1 MAFDLP
7 VKGDKVKP
15 QQITALHLFCGLA
28 FIGTGAIIY
37 VYNFEITYW
46 GLALLLAGVLL
57 SLLTIVKNRLITRP
71 PLNIVVRAVELL
83 ISVALLT
90 LSLKEQWKFPIGIF
104 GVLSAAILF
113 SLYWERTAGQQL
125 YIRVDEQ
132 GIKMPVT
139 SRRRHIPWWD
149 IEEVLLRYS
158 VLSIDCVDN
167 KLYQADLMA
176 NANINS
182 VQFEAYCQTQVAA
195 NKDKRIKNNW

>member
-46 GLALLLAGVLL
+46 GLALLLAGMLL
-57 SLLTIVKNRLITRP
+57 SLLTIVKNRLIIRP
-71 PLNIVVRAVELL
+71 PLNIVVRAAELL
-83 ISVALLT
+83 ISVALLM

-104 GVLSAAILF
+104 SVLSAAILF

-125 YIRVDEQ
+125 YIHVDEQ

-139 SRRRHIPWWD
+139 SRRRHIAWWD
-149 IEEVLLRYS
+149 VEEVLLRYG
-158 VLSIDCVDN
+158 VLSVDCIDN
-167 KLYQADLMA
+167 KLYQADLAA
-176 NANINS
+176 NANIDS
-182 VQFEAYCQTQVAA
+182 VKFEAYCKAMVDA
-195 NKDKRIKNNW
+195 NIEKRVKNNW